1 MKTITM
7 KTINKLILAA
17 FIPLTIAPV
26 MTIAAEKNPS
36 EWQSN
41 AANKTWKDTAGE
53 CWRSSNWTPA
63 METEECGGAKKV
75 EAAPAPV
82 VAAAA
87 PTPAPAPVYV
97 APQPE
102 PTRTV
107 TRKVS
112 FSAEDLFAFDK
123 SELKPEGKEKLD
135 QLAKDMH
142 STDNESI
149 VATGHTDRI
158 GNPKY
163 NQKLSERRA
172 NTVRDYLIAGGI
184 ASSQI
189 RAEGRGETEP
199 VTKAGDCK
207 GPVSKKL
214 KACLQPDR
222 RVEIEVAA
230 TKTTTTS
237 AAPHAQ

>member
-17 FIPLTIAPV
+17 FIPLTIAPI
-26 MTIAAEKNPS
+26 MAIAADTNPT
-36 EWQSN
+36 EWASTP
-41 AANKTWKDTAGE
+41 ANKTWKDTAGE
-53 CWRSSNWTPA
+53 CWRSSNWTSA
-63 METEECGGAKKV
+63 METEECGAAKKAEV
-75 EAAPAPV
+75 APAPV
-82 VAAAA
+82 VVAAAE
-87 PTPAPAPVYV
+87 PAPVYV
-97 APQPE
+97 APQPA

-123 SELKPEGKEKLD
+123 AELKPEGKEKLD
-135 QLAKDMH
+135 QLAKDMR

-158 GNPKY
+158 GNKKY

-172 NTVRDYLIAGGI
+172 NTVRDYLIADGI
-184 ASSQI
+184 SADQI
-189 RAEGRGETEP
+189 RAEGRGETQP
-199 VTKAGDCK
+199 ITKSGDCK

-230 TKTTTTS
+230 TQTTTTTS
-237 AAPHAQ
+237 PATSSGQ